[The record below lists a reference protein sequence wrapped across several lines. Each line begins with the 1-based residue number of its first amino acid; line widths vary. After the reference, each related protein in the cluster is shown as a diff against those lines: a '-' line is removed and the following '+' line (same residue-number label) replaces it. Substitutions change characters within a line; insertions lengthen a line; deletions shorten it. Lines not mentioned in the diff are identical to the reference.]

1 MAAAKMRKANMRKN
15 SKSKDI
21 KIAVH
26 YLTRVEGHG
35 DISVDIQA
43 GELKECRFKVIES
56 PRFFETMLAGR
67 LVYEAQ
73 HLSSRICGICACG
86 HSLASLKA
94 AESAIGIVPDA
105 ETIRLRK
112 LLLYSEVMDSHLLHF
127 YMLAAPDFLGV
138 QSIMPL
144 IKTDPTVVERALRM
158 KMLSDWTGEILAGR
172 HTHPI
177 SFAIGGVTK
186 VPAQAQLKKLHAA
199 MLEARK
205 DFNDT
210 VELFHQFE
218 IPVFERKTQ
227 FVALSS
233 EKEYAFYDGWINADD
248 KGLVEPACYLEL
260 IREETRDYSSA
271 KFASMAGAPYMV
283 GALARFNLN
292 GDKLDKRSKE
302 VAAYL
307 GLKRPCHNPFMNTV
321 AQVVEWGYCLE
332 ASIAILDD
340 ILKNGIDKTKVLVT
354 TFPTKEHWPVKTQAG
369 RGVGIVEVPRGM
381 LIHDYAV
388 NGDGII
394 TSANCIIPTNQN
406 VGNLQEDM
414 KKIVPEIFAT
424 QDQEEMTQTLEMLVR
439 AYDPCISCSSHLL
452 DVRFI

>member
-1 MAAAKMRKANMRKN
+1 MTKN

-35 DISVDIQA
+35 DITVDIKA
-43 GELKECRFKVIES
+43 GELRECRFKVIES

-94 AESAIGIVPDA
+94 AEGAIGVLPHE

-144 IKTDPTVVERALRM
+144 IKSDPAVVERALRM

-177 SFAIGGVTK
+177 TFAIGGVTK
-186 VPAQAQLKKLHAA
+186 VPAKNQLKKLHAA

-205 DFNDT
+205 DFDDT
-210 VELFHQFE
+210 VELFHRFE
-218 IPVFERKTQ
+218 IPAFERKTQ
-227 FVALSS
+227 YVALANG
-233 EKEYAFYDGWINADD
+233 KEYAFYDGMINADD
-248 KGLVEPACYLEL
+248 KELVEPANYLGL

-271 KFASMAGAPYMV
+271 KFASVSGAPYMV

-302 VAAYL
+302 IAAYL

-321 AQVVEWGYCLE
+321 AQVVEWGHCLE
-332 ASIAILDD
+332 ASIALLED
-340 ILKNGIDKTKVLVT
+340 ILKTGIDKTKVLVT
-354 TFPTKEHWPVKTQAG
+354 TFPTREHWPIKTRTG

-388 NGDGII
+388 NEDGII
-394 TSANCIIPTNQN
+394 TAANCIIPTNQN
-406 VGNLQEDM
+406 VNNLQEDM
-414 KKIVPEIFAT
+414 RKIIPEIIAS
-424 QDQEEMTQTLEMLVR
+424 QDREEMTKTLEMLVR

-452 DVRFI
+452 DVRFV